1 VEESGFHTA
10 PSTGFL
16 RIAGGVA
23 WVLGKWTPKNPLE
36 SDVLVNIINFA
47 MSHIIT
53 PFESIRRTNPTGN
66 EFWSSRD
73 FAKVLGYVNYRHFEA
88 VISKAKTACIHSGQR
103 VEDHFVGSDQLIE
116 IGKGGQRPV
125 KTEMMSRYAC
135 YLVIQNA
142 DPAKEIVAQG
152 QTYFAIQTRRQELGD
167 EEMEE
172 KRRLAIRSDLRTHNT
187 QLADAAKQAGVIES
201 RDYAIFQNHGYIGL
215 YGGLGAQDIHR
226 RKSLRKNEQILDHMG
241 STELAANLF
250 RATQA
255 EDKLRRERI
264 TGKDKANQAHREV
277 GAKVR
282 QTIKELGGTMP
293 EELPPAESIRKLK
306 SKARKELRKPEP

>member
-1 VEESGFHTA
+1 M
-10 PSTGFL
+10 STE
-16 RIAGGVA
+16 
-23 WVLGKWTPKNPLE
+23 PKRRGDSLP
-36 SDVLVNIINFA
+36 FY
-47 MSHIIT
+47 MKTRRQIT
-53 PFESIRRTNPTGN
+53 PFEQIRRTNPAGN

-73 FAKVLGYVNYRHFEA
+73 FARVLGYADYRNFQS
-88 VISKAKTACIHSGQR
+88 VIESARTACFNSGQR
-103 VEDHFVGSDQLIE
+103 VEDHFVDVTDMIE
-116 IGKGGQRPV
+116 IGKGGQRAV
-125 KTEMMSRYAC
+125 QTVMMSRYAC

-152 QTYFAIQTRRQELGD
+152 QTYFAIQTRRQELSD

-172 KRRLAIRSDLRTHNT
+172 PRRLTIRGELRTHNS
-187 QLADAAKQAGVIES
+187 QLADAAKGAGVIEPK
-201 RDYAIFQNHGYIGL
+201 DYAIFQNHGYMGL

-226 RKSLRKNEQILDHMG
+226 RKGLKKGEQILDHMG

-264 TGKDKANQAHREV
+264 TGKDKANRAHREV

-282 QTIKELGGTMP
+282 QTIKELGGTML
-293 EELPPAESIRKLK
+293 EKLPAAESIKKLESRAK
-306 SKARKELRKPEP
+306 KALKKGSP